1 MYNKMKMRYTREKT
15 RVEKLKQIQEDYEK
29 QKRENDVKQELQK
42 QVKMTGKNVSMFLKF
57 KLSVPCQGCHR

>member
-1 MYNKMKMRYTREKT
+1 MRMIYTREKT
-15 RVEKLKQIQEDYEK
+15 RVEKMKQIQEEYEK
-29 QKRENDVKQELQK
+29 QKLENDVKQDIQK

>member
-1 MYNKMKMRYTREKT
+1 MRMRYTREKT
-15 RVEKLKQIQEDYEK
+15 RVEKLKQIQEEYEK

-42 QVKMTGKNVSMFLKF
+42 KVKMTGKNVSMFLKF

>member
-1 MYNKMKMRYTREKT
+1 MKMRYTREKT
-15 RVEKLKQIQEDYEK
+15 RVEKFKQIQEDYEK

>member
-1 MYNKMKMRYTREKT
+1 MKMRYTREKT
-15 RVEKLKQIQEDYEK
+15 RVEKLNQIQEDYEK

>member
-1 MYNKMKMRYTREKT
+1 MRYTREKT

>member
-1 MYNKMKMRYTREKT
+1 MKMRYTREKT
-15 RVEKLKQIQEDYEK
+15 KVEKLKQIQEEYEK
-29 QKRENDVKQELQK
+29 QKLENEVKQELQK

>member
-1 MYNKMKMRYTREKT
+1 MIYTREKT
-15 RVEKLKQIQEDYEK
+15 RVEKMKQIQEEYEK
-29 QKRENDVKQELQK
+29 QKLENDVKQDIQK

>member
-1 MYNKMKMRYTREKT
+1 MRMIYTREKT

-42 QVKMTGKNVSMFLKF
+42 RVKMTGKNVSMFLKF

>member
-1 MYNKMKMRYTREKT
+1 MIYTREKT
-15 RVEKLKQIQEDYEK
+15 RVEKMKQIQEEYKK
-29 QKRENDVKQELQK
+29 QKRENDVKQYIQK

>member
-1 MYNKMKMRYTREKT
+1 MKMRSTREKT
-15 RVEKLKQIQEDYEK
+15 RVEKLKQIQEEYEK

>member
-1 MYNKMKMRYTREKT
+1 MRMRYTREKT
-15 RVEKLKQIQEDYEK
+15 RVEKLKQIQEEYEK
-29 QKRENDVKQELQK
+29 QKRENVVKQELQK